1 MALPLIPIAIWVVR
15 AYFWGQVIQEG
26 NDIIKDLTSSK
37 PGLNPTSTTVKI
49 LDDARRNPPIGGS
62 NHQYVM

>member
-1 MALPLIPIAIWVVR
+1 MALPLIPIAIWVAR

-37 PGLNPTSTTVKI
+37 PPTSTTVK
-49 LDDARRNPPIGGS
+49 LLRDGQRNPPRGGS
-62 NHQYVM
+62 TRQYVM

>member
-1 MALPLIPIAIWVVR
+1 MALPLVPIAIWLAR

-37 PGLNPTSTTVKI
+37 PGLNPTSTTVKV
-49 LDDARRNPPIGGS
+49 LKDLQRNPPRGGS
-62 NHQYVM
+62 TRQYVM